1 MKKVIIFLICFQI
14 ISMPVFAE
22 YDFSDEAQAEF
33 DRQRFQQFHPVDFTK
48 KNNKTEIK
56 NNLNDYTPVQ
66 QELINNTYEQPHQQ
80 VINGYVVKFLQVQL
94 FRSPLIPA

>member
-48 KNNKTEIK
+48 KITKPK
-56 NNLNDYTPVQ
+56 
-66 QELINNTYEQPHQQ
+66 
-80 VINGYVVKFLQVQL
+80 
-94 FRSPLIPA
+94 